1 MGKQLDLFTTP
12 SRIGPLAALAL
23 IELALKHQIILTQDD
38 LNELEHIVIDLI
50 RRLEDELLAAP
61 ITLREDSDDGIS
73 GD

>member
-12 SRIGPLAALAL
+12 SRIGPLSAMCL
-23 IELALKHQIILTQDD
+23 IELALRRQVILTQDD

-61 ITLREDSDDGIS
+61 IELLEATPE
-73 GD
+73 